1 MRQAFAGPFD
11 PVQFPDKRA
20 AKALVNDRIIVFHGG
35 SDQRV
40 HRSNAEMIFAEA
52 RAGLTG
58 PAQEAQHVGSEARH
72 NAGPFLTRLFAG
84 VSNRRVRQAPRL
96 ERP

>member
-20 AKALVNDRIIVFHGG
+20 AKALVNDRIIVFQVGPIKG
-35 SDQRV
+35 CIR
-40 HRSNAEMIFAEA
+40 RTLAET